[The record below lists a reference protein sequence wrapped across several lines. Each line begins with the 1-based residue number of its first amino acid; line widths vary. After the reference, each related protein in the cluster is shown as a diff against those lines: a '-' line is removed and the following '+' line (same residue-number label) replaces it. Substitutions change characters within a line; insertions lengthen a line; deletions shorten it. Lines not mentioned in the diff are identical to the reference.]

1 MIVSKPAKY
10 KALKG
15 MPDILPFEAGR
26 RLFVEEKA
34 REVFRRFA
42 FNEIRTPL
50 LEETKVFTRSIG
62 EETDIV
68 EKEMYS
74 FSDRG
79 GKQISLRP
87 EGTASVIRAY
97 IECGWY
103 GDCKDIAKFYYIGP
117 MFRGER
123 PQKGRLR
130 QFHQIGAEIIG
141 SSHPHI
147 DAELIISLK
156 MLLDESTIEGFT
168 ILLNSL
174 GCNKDRNSYKKAL
187 KSYLVRKTDD
197 LCEACKRRSK
207 INVLRVLD
215 CKRDACKS
223 VVKKAPVILKYLCEA
238 CSKDYMTL
246 KKLLSEMK
254 IPFKEKPDLVRGL
267 DYYTGIV
274 FEVIHPDLGAQDAIA
289 AGGRYDNLV
298 KEMGGPDIGAT
309 GYAVGI
315 ERLSLLLKLGNIG
328 GFSLLN
334 KPEVVVIPTE
344 EKYRRDA
351 FSFVCK
357 FRQKDI
363 PCEMDNMGRSFKGQ
377 MRKAHKNGVRFVAI
391 IGEDEANAG
400 TLVLKHMKDGKQQT
414 VSLEQAIEIVGA
426 TPVSAREE

>member
-1 MIVSKPAKY
+1 VTKSAKY

-15 MPDILPFEAGR
+15 MPDIFPLEASIR
-26 RLFVEEKA
+26 RVLEKTA
-34 REVFRRFA
+34 REVFRTFA
-42 FNEIRTPL
+42 FNEIRTPI

-87 EGTASVIRAY
+87 EGTASIIRAY
-97 IECGWY
+97 VECGWY

-141 SSHPHI
+141 SSNPYV

-156 MLLDESTIEGFT
+156 TLLDKTKIKGFT
-168 ILLNSL
+168 ILLNSM
-174 GCNKDRNSYKKAL
+174 GCNKDRDSYKKAL
-187 KSYLVRKTDD
+187 KSYLVQKTDD

-207 INVLRVLD
+207 TNVLRVLD

-223 VVKKAPVILKYLCEA
+223 VVKKAPVILDYLCSDCIA
-238 CSKDYMTL
+238 DYTRL
-246 KKLLSEMK
+246 KEILSEMK
-254 IPFKEKPDLVRGL
+254 VSFKEKPDLVRGL

-274 FEVIHPDLGAQDAIA
+274 FEAIHPDLGAQDAIA

-298 KEMGGPDIGAT
+298 KEMGGPSVGAT

-315 ERLSLLLKLGNIG
+315 ERLLLLVKYAGIHGWGLNI
-328 GFSLLN
+328 
-334 KPEVVVIPTE
+334 PEVVVIPTE
-344 EKYRRDA
+344 EKYRQYA
-351 FSFVCK
+351 FNLMCK
-357 FRQKDI
+357 FWQKDI

-377 MRKAHKNGVRFVAI
+377 MRRAHKNGVQFVAI

-400 TLVLKHMKDGKQQT
+400 TLVLKHMKDGEQKT
-414 VSLEQAIEIVGA
+414 VSF
-426 TPVSAREE
+426 EEAAKKVNGI